1 MSLQIEKQRAKRK
14 EKGKFKIRVRYKH
27 YNYKT
32 IETADYGSFRE
43 MYAKYKDKYEFWCGD
58 VPPEMESGHY
68 TGVRLDSDFSKE
80 HEDYS
85 LRKYGKNKCWID
97 TTYKVNGKPVCLVF
111 NAQFDVGTFGT
122 VTSASVGINTVA
134 RLNREKRARARRRAK
149 GKFRK
154 NRRGKTYRRR

>member
-1 MSLQIEKQRAKRK
+1 MQLL
-14 EKGKFKIRVRYKH
+14 
-27 YNYKT
+27 
-32 IETADYGSFRE
+32 FRWVVKKVTRFQSAE
-43 MYAKYKDKYEFWCGD
+43 
-58 VPPEMESGHY
+58 
-68 TGVRLDSDFSKE
+68 
-80 HEDYS
+80 
-85 LRKYGKNKCWID
+85 LRKVDMFHLVLSLPRFGRNKCWVD
-97 TTYKVNGKPVCLVF
+97 DTYKVNGKKICLVF